1 MAADALEIT
10 SSSARRL
17 YNSLAMG
24 FQQSEKTS
32 DSDTIVSTL
41 KEVHPLMSMP
51 LTRESA
57 NANEVV
63 ASRVLL
69 DRNAG
74 ICPVTKAQQRLII
87 LEENQRA
94 QLHDDLLNLSTEQF
108 AKFAGKKSHDSP
120 NRAREQLQQFSG
132 WLNKREGEPFTA
144 ILDGA
149 NIGK

>member
-1 MAADALEIT
+1 MNKVALMGAGGKMGVRLATNLMKTDYDVLHVEI
-10 SSSARRL
+10 
-17 YNSLAMG
+17 N
-24 FQQSEKTS
+24 
-32 DSDTIVSTL
+32 
-41 KEVHPLMSMP
+41 P
-51 LTRESA
+51 
-57 NANEVV
+57 
-63 ASRVLL
+63 
-69 DRNAG
+69 
-74 ICPVTKAQQRLII
+74 KAQQRLII